1 MWKLVSIH
9 DTKPNF
15 SCQIFCCFFYEIK
28 IILHNSYFITN
39 LFCLFFDT
47 FMHAYNILI
56 MNTAIPPL
64 YSLFPSGYHWI
75 PSSYQLFSHFPVS
88 RIV

>member
-1 MWKLVSIH
+1 MTQNLTFLDK
-9 DTKPNF
+9 F
-15 SCQIFCCFFYEIK
+15 FAAFFYEIK
-28 IILHNSYFITN
+28 IILHNIYFITN
-39 LFCLFFDT
+39 LFCLSFDT

-56 MNTAIPPL
+56 MYTALPPL
-64 YSLFPSGYHWI
+64 NSLFPSGYHWI